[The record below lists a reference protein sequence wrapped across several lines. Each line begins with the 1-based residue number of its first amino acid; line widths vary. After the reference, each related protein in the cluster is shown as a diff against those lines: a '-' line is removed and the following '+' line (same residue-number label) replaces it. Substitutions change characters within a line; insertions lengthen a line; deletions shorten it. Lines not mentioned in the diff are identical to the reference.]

1 MRQLFKSS
9 SIISISVFLAGFISY
24 CFQLI
29 LSKLITTNDYGAY
42 NVLMSFSGLLGIP
55 ITILSIS
62 VLKQYSIYKEQNLI
76 IQIHKLFTITIKLS
90 VYIAIFIAIIF
101 IIFNNFF
108 SNFMRISDNSTY
120 YNFILM
126 HIVGIFFPFL
136 SFFLQGMRDYVY
148 FSIMNVLNSIIR
160 LIIPLCLMIFVVLDI
175 NNVLFSSTLASI
187 IATLILIYFIKKKYN
202 LSISIFNLK
211 LTLKEIK
218 ENYSQLSIKNYLRSL
233 LVIISFSLILQI
245 DILIVNYYFDSKV
258 SGNYALASVISKII
272 FFISSGI
279 NTLILNEASGK
290 NFFKI
295 KTKSYLYF
303 SLVFTIFFST
313 LFCLGSYFLGPLII
327 EFIYGEKFFLARD
340 IIKFLPF
347 AFVPY
352 ALIQCYEYY
361 LLSQDRVIFSVLFI
375 FLFPLLIFFLN
386 LFAKDIWSIIIILG
400 IFGYIYLILGIFV
413 SMISNFSFRN

>member
-413 SMISNFSFRN
+413 SMISNFLFRN